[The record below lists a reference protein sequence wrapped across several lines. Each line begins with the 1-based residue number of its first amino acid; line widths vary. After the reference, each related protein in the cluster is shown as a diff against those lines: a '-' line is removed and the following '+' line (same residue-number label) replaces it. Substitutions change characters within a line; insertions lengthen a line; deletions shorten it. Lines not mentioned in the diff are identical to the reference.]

1 MSDAHTLEILQ
12 RGVHFV
18 ALTEP
23 QPYTGA
29 RRTFLGSR
37 NWNSLFR
44 RGKREVREGSA
55 PAQAS

>member
-23 QPYTGA
+23 RPCTGA
-29 RRTFLGSR
+29 LRTLLGSR

-44 RGKREVREGSA
+44 RGKREVREGSV
-55 PAQAS
+55 PPEAS